1 MLCHPAPSH
10 SPSHAFC
17 ECPLNCVLGVR
28 NRADLFW
35 VNTFW
40 VNRCGTTSL
49 RYDEVLHKRVT
60 HPEAEIP
67 EGDLGAEQGLIV
79 RKERNGRQP
88 VCEDTEAGRHW
99 VPSQLREVPSGLGP
113 LPERE
118 AGFLLCHC
126 LGPENSGKPG
136 WIEEGGRPSWGGHVR
151 QLPLVVGGERLRL
164 GQEEPLGPVLGSG

>member
-1 MLCHPAPSH
+1 MQGPLPGGDTNWVCDRVAVWGPGKGRVLCHPAPSH

-40 VNRCGTTSL
+40 VNGCGTTSL

-67 EGDLGAEQGLIV
+67 EGDLGAEQ
-79 RKERNGRQP
+79 R
-88 VCEDTEAGRHW
+88 A
-99 VPSQLREVPSGLGP
+99 
-113 LPERE
+113 
-118 AGFLLCHC
+118 
-126 LGPENSGKPG
+126 
-136 WIEEGGRPSWGGHVR
+136 
-151 QLPLVVGGERLRL
+151 
-164 GQEEPLGPVLGSG
+164 